1 MKDLK
6 EVLVDESYGYSIGSR
21 DFETDKKAI
30 QTIVDLLEETGALYS
45 LMSAA
50 EDEYMTVNNFKN
62 SKFLEALGKSIFDRA
77 CKIYNLPTEYIKK
90 GSNGLI
96 VKNE

>member
-6 EVLVDESYGYSIGSR
+6 ELIDESYGYSISSR
-21 DFETDKKAI
+21 DFETDKKTI
-30 QTIVDLLEETGALYS
+30 KTIVDLLEETGVLYS

-50 EDEYMTVNNFKN
+50 EDEYMTINNFKD
-62 SKFLEALGKSIFDRA
+62 SKFLEALGKSIFDRSY
-77 CKIYNLPTEYIKK
+77 KIYNLPTEYIKK